1 MKKYGIYVQRT
12 YIHKATRTIVE
23 KRVIFWYIDTV
34 WFVNDGAIGNPP
46 MLINN
51 PGTFPADSRILHH

>member
-1 MKKYGIYVQRT
+1 MRKYGIYVQRRGFH
-12 YIHKATRTIVE
+12 IHKATRTIVA

-51 PGTFPADSRILHH
+51 H